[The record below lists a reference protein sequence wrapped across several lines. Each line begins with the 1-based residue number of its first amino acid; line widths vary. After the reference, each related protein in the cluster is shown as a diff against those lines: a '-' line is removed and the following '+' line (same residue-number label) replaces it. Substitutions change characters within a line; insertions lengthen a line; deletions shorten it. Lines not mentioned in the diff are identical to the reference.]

1 MHCAKRPIGDRAR
14 HGPNRDGARPGP
26 RGEEKE
32 EKEENRNKDVRALHQ
47 RV

>member
-1 MHCAKRPIGDRAR
+1 MRSGRK
-14 HGPNRDGARPGP
+14 GPGEKEP

-32 EKEENRNKDVRALHQ
+32 EKKTEKKTENRNKDVRALHQ